1 MPAVR
6 ETLHFL
12 SQCATRI
19 RTTGAVLPSGGVL
32 ARTMVTAIGP
42 LKPGEVIIELGPGT
56 GVFTREI
63 IRRYPGHPVVAVE
76 FNQEFVD
83 RLRTRLPEVHVV
95 QGCASRMANHLD
107 ELGIPRDKVG
117 AVISGLPLLSLPNE
131 LSKSIFAAIG
141 SVLRPGQRYVQF
153 TYSKRMWRRFQVP
166 GFRFEPSRMVW
177 RNFPPAVV
185 LPFTRLTG

>member
-19 RTTGAVLPSGGVL
+19 RTTGAVMPSGGVL

-63 IRRYPGHPVVAVE
+63 VNRYPGHPVVAVE
-76 FNQEFVD
+76 FNEGFVE
-83 RLRTRLPEVHVV
+83 RLRSRMPEVHVV
-95 QGCASRMANHLD
+95 EGCASRTADHLVS
-107 ELGIPRDKVG
+107 LGIAREKVG
-117 AVISGLPLLSLPNE
+117 AVISGLPLLSLPSE
-131 LSKSIFAAIG
+131 LSNSIFSAIG

-153 TYSKRMWRRFQVP
+153 TYSKRLWRRFQVP

-177 RNFPPAVV
+177 WNLPPAVV
-185 LPFTRLTG
+185 LPFTRTDV